1 MTSEPS
7 GPAGVEAIPGTP
19 APNAQQRRAVR
30 VRWLLVLLA
39 LVLGWPACT
48 ALMHAG
54 HRAGWSYVLGLIVTV
69 GAFEFGAYNVRFT
82 ARWYPGLTMA
92 AAVGS
97 YALTVIA
104 LGLVY
109 ALSSPRVVDGLAVGI
124 GIFCAVLLWLGT
136 EIERTRVRS
145 EHPDQPVRVSNR

>member
-1 MTSEPS
+1 MPASLPS
-7 GPAGVEAIPGTP
+7 SAVPASNPR
-19 APNAQQRRAVR
+19 QRRAVLI
-30 VRWLLVLLA
+30 RWCLVLLA
-39 LVLGWPACT
+39 LILGWSLCT
-48 ALMHAG
+48 AMMHAG
-54 HRAGWSYVLGLIVTV
+54 HRAGWSFVLGLLVTV

-82 ARWYPGLTMA
+82 ARWYPGLTLA

-97 YALTVIA
+97 YAMTVIA

-124 GIFCAVLLWLGT
+124 GIFAAVVLWIGT

-145 EHPDQPVRVSNR
+145 EHPQPPVRVSNR